1 MKITEIGSRKCSI
14 GKNTITVYDSDGS
27 FAGIVRNIERC
38 GREMPMRKRFDIFDK
53 YHIDMLTESKC
64 LLADGQLYYIVNDR
78 SVRFYESLS
87 PAHMENLK
95 YDYWNLLDGIK
106 RAESYGLPVLHLNY
120 A

>member
-1 MKITEIGSRKCSI
+1 MKITEIGKRACTI
-14 GKNTITVYDSDGS
+14 GKSTITVYDSEGNY
-27 FAGIVRNIERC
+27 AGVVTNIEHC
-38 GREMPMRKRFDIFDK
+38 GREMPITKRFALFDK
-53 YHIDMLTESKC
+53 YKIDMLTESKC
-64 LLADGQLYYIVNDR
+64 LLADGELYYIVNDR

-95 YDYWNLLDGIK
+95 YDYWSLLDGIK